1 MAETDIA
8 ALAVW
13 CGIQPLLWSLQ
24 DLLIADTRGR
34 KMRRLHLEKKGI
46 RGLAIAESF
55 KHDSQKSVLA
65 GVIISSDLV
74 IDGFV
79 LGGATIKGDDA
90 TDEIISMYQKL
101 DRNDICYL
109 MTSGIVI
116 SLYNMVD
123 VKKICDTISIPT
135 IGVTYSD
142 SGSLDDAIKSHF
154 PDDYEK
160 KLIQYKE
167 LGDREKVLLKS
178 GNELFVRYEGC
189 TLTEC
194 TQLLDRITPS
204 GPTPEPLRIAH
215 LLAKAVLIS

>member
-1 MAETDIA
+1 
-8 ALAVW
+8 
-13 CGIQPLLWSLQ
+13 
-24 DLLIADTRGR
+24 
-34 KMRRLHLEKKGI
+34 MRRLHLEKKGI

-55 KHDSQKSVLA
+55 RQDSEKSVLV
-65 GVIISSDLV
+65 GVIVLNDLV
-74 IDGFV
+74 VDGFV
-79 LGGATIKGDDA
+79 LGNATIKGDDA